1 MKTVI
6 NNGFLIDPV
15 NNISSKL
22 NIAFEDGKITEVSE
36 NILVGDKVID
46 ASGLYVTPGFI
57 DSHMHEDPVENDE
70 IKVNIFEKMLRMG
83 VTTAIGGNCGVGVD
97 NNIKEYLDIVDKGI
111 PVNYGTFL
119 PHEIL
124 RNYIGANDRY
134 ESLESRDIEKMYQ
147 YGKNLIRDNGLL
159 GISFGLEY
167 IPGIEFNELVTLA
180 GLGKN
185 KIVSAHLRYDG
196 EEVFEALDEFL
207 QIGKYVKTHLQISHI
222 GSMAGY
228 GQMKRFLAAV
238 DESREKGLDIACDC
252 YPYTAFSTHIGSAV
266 FDDGYVEKHGADY
279 SYIEVVEG
287 KYKGSRCSKE
297 LFEKL
302 RAESPDTLVAGH
314 LMVEDD
320 IRAALKYPASVVISD
335 GILGADG
342 NGHPRAAG
350 SFPRFLAKYVRDE
363 KLISLEDGIKKITS
377 QPAQILGISKGS
389 LEVGADADITIFSL
403 DELKDNAD
411 FNDSGRAPDGIYY
424 VIVNGNIAVEKNK
437 ILNSKG
443 GHSIRKY

>member
-1 MKTVI
+1 MRTVI
-6 NNGFLIDPV
+6 NNGFLIDPA
-15 NNISSKL
+15 NNISSKV

-36 NILVGDKVID
+36 NILTGDKMID

-57 DSHMHEDPVENDE
+57 DSHMHEDLIENGE
-70 IKVNIFEKMLRMG
+70 IKINIFEKMLRMG
-83 VTTAIGGNCGVGVD
+83 VTTAIGGNCGVGVE
-97 NNIKEYLDIVDKGI
+97 NIAEYLNAVDRGI

-124 RNYIGANDRY
+124 RKHIGVDDRY
-134 ESLESRDIEKMYQ
+134 ENLENRDIEKMYQ

-159 GISFGLEY
+159 GISFGIEY

-185 KIVSAHLRYDG
+185 RIVSAHLRNDG
-196 EEVFEALDEFL
+196 EDVFEALDEFL
-207 QIGKYVKTHLQISHI
+207 QVGKYVKTHLQISHI

-252 YPYTAFSTHIGSAV
+252 YPYAAFSTHIGSAV
-266 FDDGYVEKHGADY
+266 FDDGYVEKHKVGY
-279 SYIEVVEG
+279 SSLEVVEG
-287 KYKGSRCSKE
+287 EYKGQRCTKE

-302 RAESPDTLVAGH
+302 RREAPDTLVAGH
-314 LMVEDD
+314 MMVEDD
-320 IRAALKYPASVVISD
+320 IRAALKYPASVIISD
-335 GILGADG
+335 GILGVDG

-363 KLISLEDGIKKITS
+363 KLMPLEEGIRKITS
-377 QPAQILGISKGS
+377 QPAEILGISKGS
-389 LEVGADADITIFSL
+389 LEIGADADITIFSL
-403 DELKDNAD
+403 EELKDKAD
-411 FNDSGRAPDGIYY
+411 FENSGAAPEGIRY
-424 VIVNGNIAVEKNK
+424 VIINGVIAIEDNQV
-437 ILNSKG
+437 LNCKAG
-443 GHSIRKY
+443 KSIRKY